1 MPSAVTTAGRYPTVQ
16 LTRAGRGRFR
26 LWDEPALPG
35 LGPKSQPTLCAYFS
49 FFEISFF
56 DLNFKKMV
64 QTFKMHR
71 KLAKTHKI
79 QNKFWV
85 NSYGK
90 IVIENFATSS
100 FSQ

>member
-1 MPSAVTTAGRYPTVQ
+1 MGQHYQALGQNPSQHYAPIF
-16 LTRAGRGRFR
+16 L
-26 LWDEPALPG
+26 
-35 LGPKSQPTLCAYFS
+35 

-71 KLAKTHKI
+71 KWAKTHKI

-90 IVIENFATSS
+90 IFTENFATSS